1 MRTTSMTDKIQ
12 GVTLNDLTATYLKL
26 KGKRAELKAKF
37 DEKDAD
43 LREKQDAIKRA
54 LLDYCK
60 DNDVESVRTENGL
73 FYRSV
78 KTKYWTSDWDS
89 MYKFVVEH
97 DVPNFF
103 SKSLNQTN
111 VRQFLD
117 DNPDLMPKG
126 LNIDQEYSVSV
137 RKK

>member
-1 MRTTSMTDKIQ
+1 MTDKIQ
-12 GVTLNDLTATYLKL
+12 GVTLNDLTAAYLKL

>member
-1 MRTTSMTDKIQ
+1 MTDKIQ

>member
-1 MRTTSMTDKIQ
+1 MTESVN
-12 GVTLNDLTATYLKL
+12 GVSLNDLTSTYLKL
-26 KGKRAELKAKF
+26 KGKRAELKSKF
-37 DEKDAD
+37 DAQDAD
-43 LREKQDAIKRA
+43 LREKQDVIKRA

-60 DNDVESVRTENGL
+60 ETGVESVRTESGL

-111 VRQFLD
+111 VKQFLE

>member
-1 MRTTSMTDKIQ
+1 MTETVQ
-12 GVTLNDLTATYLKL
+12 GVSLNDLTGTYLKIKARRANL
-26 KGKRAELKAKF
+26 KSDFEA
-37 DEKDAD
+37 KDAD

-60 DNDVESVRTENGL
+60 EHDVESVRTENGL

-78 KTKYWTSDWDS
+78 KTKYWTSDWES
-89 MYKFVVEH
+89 MYKFVVENN
-97 DVPNFF
+97 VPEFF

-117 DNPDLMPKG
+117 ENPDLMPKG
-126 LNIDQEYSVSV
+126 LNIDQEYSMSV